1 MGHRCASSAVPP
13 GPTRILISPSLSLS
27 PQVSTASPT
36 GSSPPPAFEGDVYQ
50 ARDLPQVPHSLNEA
64 IDALEKS
71 TWARDVLGEDV
82 VSHYLHFFKTEQRKF
97 DSVVT
102 DYERRR
108 YFEQA

>member
-1 MGHRCASSAVPP
+1 MIPITWVCFGDTYIEWRC
-13 GPTRILISPSLSLS
+13 PSGRLS
-27 PQVSTASPT
+27 
-36 GSSPPPAFEGDVYQ
+36 
-50 ARDLPQVPHSLNEA
+50 R